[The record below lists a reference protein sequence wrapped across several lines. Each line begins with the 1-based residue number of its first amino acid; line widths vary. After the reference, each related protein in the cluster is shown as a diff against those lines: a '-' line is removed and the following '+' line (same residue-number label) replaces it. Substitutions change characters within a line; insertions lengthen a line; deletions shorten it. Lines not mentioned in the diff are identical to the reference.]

1 MIDPSKKGC
10 IECQP
15 IVLLPKTMI
24 NLRAWC
30 CFHHNPHHPVVRTV
44 VADQTMIAE
53 SVLKFSCPYS
63 TLRAATNVH
72 FLPIYDIAAGWLA
85 GCSPQLCLYG
95 NVLHQPRLQGNCW
108 VCCKYCF
115 VQNALRF
122 MQCVC
127 TSSGSETNMLAR
139 LLVIIFIFVFF
150 HRICVVLIIMIGMFW
165 MASQSQMC
173 LTSD

>member
-1 MIDPSKKGC
+1 MFVVKLLRDQQRYVMIDPSKKGC

-72 FLPIYDIAAGWLA
+72 FLPIYDIAAGWLVVA
-85 GCSPQLCLYG
+85 PSYVSMVMFCTGQGSKAIVECAVNIVLC
-95 NVLHQPRLQGNCW
+95 
-108 VCCKYCF
+108 K
-115 VQNALRF
+115 
-122 MQCVC
+122 
-127 TSSGSETNMLAR
+127 ML
-139 LLVIIFIFVFF
+139 
-150 HRICVVLIIMIGMFW
+150 
-165 MASQSQMC
+165 
-173 LTSD
+173 